1 MSGLIKNAGN
11 WKVVTQGYVKVGG
24 SWRSILSGYAKQAG
38 VWYPIFGGSAPLVA
52 ITGVEIGE
60 VIISGEDV
68 WHDSNDVPRYDLLLA
83 DGSAVS
89 GVTHSELSSIFSVL
103 PNLPTI
109 EGSPFPNKVVADY
122 TGGAA

>member
-1 MSGLIKNAGN
+1 MSRAEDYLPSPL
-11 WKVVTQGYVKVGG
+11 GYVEDTT
-24 SWRSILSGYAKQAG
+24 
-38 VWYPIFGGSAPLVA
+38 A
-52 ITGVEIGE
+52 IHGVEIGE

-68 WHDSNDVPRYDLLLA
+68 WHDSNDVPVYDLLLA

-89 GVTHSELSSIFSVL
+89 DVTRPILFSLLPVL

-122 TGGAA
+122 TGGS